1 MKFTTIY
8 TLKSLIMAY
17 DKKKIYEQAKEVIV
31 KHKLFFI
38 EDIVA
43 FLPCDKTTFY
53 RFFDINSNEYNEL
66 KELLETNRTE
76 LKVSMRSKWYKSN
89 SPALQMALMKLIG
102 NQEELR
108 RLSMQHIDHTTG
120 GDKMDK
126 PTVIVNTPD
135 VAKAFEDLKQ
145 MFEDEAND
153 NI

>member
-1 MKFTTIY
+1 
-8 TLKSLIMAY
+8 MAY
-17 DKKKIYEQAKEVIV
+17 KTEELFNTAIEQIKKNRLI
-31 KHKLFFI
+31 FI
-38 EDIVA
+38 EDIIA
-43 FLPCDKTTFY
+43 FLPCRKSTFY
-53 RFFDINSNEYNEL
+53 EHFPNDSDYYKRMFEEL
-66 KELLETNRTE
+66 EQNRTE

-126 PTVIVNTPD
+126 PTVIVNSPD

-145 MFEDEAND
+145 MFEDETD
-153 NI
+153 NNV